1 MFEEVLLS
9 TYAKDGG
16 LWVPV
21 SLPQLSAA
29 TLLSWK
35 DMIFSEVCAE
45 VLHLY
50 TDIEISILKEMT
62 KDAFSI
68 FNDGLDPLPIQK
80 YDNIILLDCSLGPT
94 LAFKDVGLSVIGK
107 LLNYVL
113 GSQNKKA
120 NIVVDTSGD
129 TGPAA
134 IMGVRGCPNV
144 DIFCLYPHGRVSRVQ
159 ELQMITVLDENV
171 HVYRTEGTSDQQ
183 ASVLKELFTDLE
195 FVKSN
200 NICSVNSI
208 NWARIA
214 VQCSYYIWAY
224 LQINKD
230 EQFGLPV
237 HFCIPTGAFGN
248 ACAGLI
254 AKKMG
259 VPIGR
264 IICATNMN
272 DIVHRTISQGDMSM
286 GSNIQTVSP
295 AMDIQFA
302 YNLERMLYYISNEN
316 CNEVKEIMLSVDQ
329 QFSYVPGATGAKVKQ
344 HIVDKMQEVFY
355 TISVNNE
362 DTLATMKKFK
372 EDHDFL
378 LCPHSAIS
386 VFAALTKFAL
396 LAAEEPLVCVL
407 TAHPAKFE
415 DAVRKAI
422 GEDPP
427 YPPSVTEMSSM
438 PHTFKW
444 LRKRC
449 NKEGVDVDENSWRAE
464 WIAILKADI
473 ER

>member
-1 MFEEVLLS
+1 
-9 TYAKDGG
+9 
-16 LWVPV
+16 
-21 SLPQLSAA
+21 
-29 TLLSWK
+29 
-35 DMIFSEVCAE
+35 
-45 VLHLY
+45 
-50 TDIEISILKEMT
+50 
-62 KDAFSI
+62 
-68 FNDGLDPLPIQK
+68 
-80 YDNIILLDCSLGPT
+80 
-94 LAFKDVGLSVIGK
+94 
-107 LLNYVL
+107 
-113 GSQNKKA
+113 
-120 NIVVDTSGD
+120 
-129 TGPAA
+129 
-134 IMGVRGCPNV
+134 
-144 DIFCLYPHGRVSRVQ
+144 
-159 ELQMITVLDENV
+159 
-171 HVYRTEGTSDQQ
+171 
-183 ASVLKELFTDLE
+183 VLKELFTDLE

-355 TISVNNE
+355 TISVNNK

-407 TAHPAKFE
+407 TAHPAK
-415 DAVRKAI
+415 VNVYTL
-422 GEDPP
+422 P
-427 YPPSVTEMSSM
+427 
-438 PHTFKW
+438 
-444 LRKRC
+444 
-449 NKEGVDVDENSWRAE
+449 
-464 WIAILKADI
+464 
-473 ER
+473 